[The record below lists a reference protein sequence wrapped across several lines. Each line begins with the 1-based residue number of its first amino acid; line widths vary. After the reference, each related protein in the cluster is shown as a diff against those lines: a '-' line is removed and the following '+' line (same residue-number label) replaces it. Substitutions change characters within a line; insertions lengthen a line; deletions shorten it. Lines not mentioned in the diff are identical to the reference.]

1 MARERGDIVEVE
13 LEVPAVADPARRDAH
28 VADVTA
34 RVVGALAESDV
45 LLFTSRTLV
54 RDIDPAASLEISRR
68 VSTAVIEV
76 VRGAVAAEPAWV
88 VAKGGITSHDVAVRG
103 LGIKRA
109 TVLGQLLPGL
119 VSVFQPVEALPQIV
133 GTPYVVFAGNV
144 GDENTLVYV
153 IDLFSGRTARDP
165 KGRHRDPERRG
176 DTSGMDRPR
185 RDGLPHGG
193 VRGPRGVRRQCLR
206 HQPGAGRGADH
217 RRGEAGGVDQRGG
230 ERADVLVVMVATP
243 DQVESVLLGDDPAA
257 AALTAGAAV
266 VVMATVGPAPVKR
279 WAERLGSQQVDLVDA
294 PVSGGAARAAAGDL
308 LIMVGGTQ
316 SAVDR
321 AQPLLD
327 AMARSAPH
335 VGTAPGDGQKVKLVN
350 QLLCGVHIAAAA
362 EALAL
367 AEAMQLDP
375 GATWEVLRGGAAAS
389 FMLDDR
395 GARMVHGTDEVKSA
409 LDIFVKDMGLVTD
422 AARASSYPAP
432 LASAAEQLYLAGRR
446 AGLGRRDD
454 SAVIEVLRGTL

>member
-1 MARERGDIVEVE
+1 MTENGAGTRVGWIGLGAMGFPMAGCVARAGFDISAYDLNPTRAE
-13 LEVPAVADPARRDAH
+13 
-28 VADVTA
+28 
-34 RVVGALAESDV
+34 ALTTDGV
-45 LLFTSRTLV
+45 K
-54 RDIDPAASLEISRR
+54 PAASINE
-68 VSTAVIEV
+68 
-76 VRGAVAAEPAWV
+76 AA
-88 VAKGGITSHDVAVRG
+88 
-103 LGIKRA
+103 
-109 TVLGQLLPGL
+109 
-119 VSVFQPVEALPQIV
+119 
-133 GTPYVVFAGNV
+133 
-144 GDENTLVYV
+144 
-153 IDLFSGRTARDP
+153 SG
-165 KGRHRDPERRG
+165 
-176 DTSGMDRPR
+176 
-185 RDGLPHGG
+185 
-193 VRGPRGVRRQCLR
+193 
-206 HQPGAGRGADH
+206 
-217 RRGEAGGVDQRGG
+217 
-230 ERADVLVVMVATP
+230 ADVLIVMVATP
-243 DQVESVLLGDDPAA
+243 DQVESVLFGDDPAA
-257 AALTAGAAV
+257 GALTAGAAV

-279 WAERLGSQQVDLVDA
+279 WAERLGSQQIDLVDA
-294 PVSGGAARAAAGDL
+294 PVSGGAVRATAGDL

-422 AARASSYPAP
+422 AARASSYPTP

>member
-1 MARERGDIVEVE
+1 MTENDAGTRVGWIGLGAMGFPMAGCVARAGFDVSAYDI
-13 LEVPAVADPARRDAH
+13 APARAE
-28 VADVTA
+28 
-34 RVVGALAESDV
+34 ALAADGV
-45 LLFTSRTLV
+45 KPATS
-54 RDIDPAASLEISRR
+54 IGEAAS
-68 VSTAVIEV
+68 
-76 VRGAVAAEPAWV
+76 
-88 VAKGGITSHDVAVRG
+88 
-103 LGIKRA
+103 
-109 TVLGQLLPGL
+109 
-119 VSVFQPVEALPQIV
+119 
-133 GTPYVVFAGNV
+133 
-144 GDENTLVYV
+144 
-153 IDLFSGRTARDP
+153 
-165 KGRHRDPERRG
+165 
-176 DTSGMDRPR
+176 
-185 RDGLPHGG
+185 G
-193 VRGPRGVRRQCLR
+193 V
-206 HQPGAGRGADH
+206 
-217 RRGEAGGVDQRGG
+217 
-230 ERADVLVVMVATP
+230 DVLVVMVATP
-243 DQVESVLLGDDPAA
+243 DQVESVLFGDDPAA
-257 AALTAGAAV
+257 DALTAGAAV
-266 VVMATVGPAPVKR
+266 VVMATVGPAPVQR
-279 WAERLGSQQVDLVDA
+279 WAERLGQQQIDLVDA

-422 AARASSYPAP
+422 AARASSYPTP

-454 SAVIEVLRGTL
+454 SAVIEVLRGTV